1 MNINKLIE
9 LVGDTQQ
16 LIDVMS
22 FTHQENSQANS
33 LINSK
38 YKTEYKDKNLE
49 YLILSKK

>member
-1 MNINKLIE
+1 MDINKLIE
-9 LVGDTQQ
+9 LVGETQQ

-22 FTHQENSQANS
+22 FEHKENSQAHS